1 MAIEKSSNTKIIET
15 PFIRVENNCLEF
27 KNTFIQLS
35 NISLFSTEPIRPSY
49 RLLSVAIIMILMGI
63 SFFSFTKTSS
73 VILIG
78 VGAVCGF
85 IWYSNWKKAVNSCC
99 MTIITNSGM
108 IYPIVFMDKK
118 FLKEVVT
125 VMIDIMKNPGNART
139 ITVNVNEC
147 TFSDDASVVE
157 NMIDIN

>member
-49 RLLSVAIIMILMGI
+49 RLLAVAIIMVLIGI
-63 SFFSFTKTSS
+63 SFISSINTPS

-78 VGAVCGF
+78 AGVVCGF

-108 IYPIVFMDKK
+108 IYPIVFTNKK
-118 FLKEVVT
+118 FLKKVVT
-125 VMIDIMKNPGNART
+125 VMIDIIKNPGNGQT

-147 TFSDDASVVE
+147 TFSNDASVIE

>member
-1 MAIEKSSNTKIIET
+1 MAIEKSSDTKIIET

-49 RLLSVAIIMILMGI
+49 RLLAVAVIMVLMGMSFI
-63 SFFSFTKTSS
+63 SFIYTPS

-78 VGAVCGF
+78 AGGVCGF
-85 IWYSNWKKAVNSCC
+85 IWFSNWKKAVNSCC

-108 IYPIVFMDKK
+108 IYPIVFTNKK
-118 FLKEVVT
+118 FLKKVVT
-125 VMIDIMKNPGNART
+125 VMIDIIKNPGNART
-139 ITVNVNEC
+139 FTVNVNEC
-147 TFSDDASVVE
+147 TFSNDASVIE